1 MSLVGGSSHFFFSA
15 ACWLAHKY
23 KPRQAPIIV
32 FSYLLFWCI
41 KTNLSFR
48 DAVPPILY
56 REDKTRDETSTLEIS
71 ILTHIVNHTS
81 FMTTVCLYLPMV
93 VVSYYLQLIVQVEL
107 YHDPYASEIVAFSE
121 HEKETWVWNKTSDM
135 TTIVLIL
142 VVQHYLTQKNMII
155 QTIKQ
160 MMISRQ

>member
-1 MSLVGGSSHFFFSA
+1 M
-15 ACWLAHKY
+15 
-23 KPRQAPIIV
+23 
-32 FSYLLFWCI
+32 
-41 KTNLSFR
+41 
-48 DAVPPILY
+48 PPILH
-56 REDKTRDETSTLEIS
+56 REDKTRDETSILELS
-71 ILTHIVNHTS
+71 ILTHIVNRTS
-81 FMTTVCLYLPMV
+81 FKTTVCLYLPMV
-93 VVSYYLQLIVQVEL
+93 VVSYYMQLIVQVEL
-107 YHDPYASEIVAFSE
+107 YHDPYASEIVAFTE